1 MEINFGN
8 FLEQKRKQKGMTMRK
23 FAELIP
29 MSAPYLS
36 DIEKNRR
43 NPPPIDKLN
52 RIAEVLCLTDEEK
65 IEMLNLAGSGRDEVA
80 PDLPEYIKSNDFVA
94 TALRTAKDLG
104 AGEEEWLE
112 FVEELKKRRG

>member
-1 MEINFGN
+1 MRKTFGS
-8 FLEQKRKQKGMTMRK
+8 FLEQKRKEKGMTMRQ
-23 FAELIP
+23 FADLIP

-52 RIAEVLCLTDEEK
+52 RIAEVLCLTEEEN

-80 PDLPEYIKSNDFVA
+80 PDLPEYIKSNDFV
-94 TALRTAKDLG
+94 G
-104 AGEEEWLE
+104 
-112 FVEELKKRRG
+112 RRFERYRF